1 MTRVMKLTLKLSDF
15 IGTDLEPVIMNKIK
29 QIENELRIKIIL
41 NLWYDDGEIESVKL
55 KDFILKWEKTLS
67 IKTVIQ
73 ISNEIKSNDY
83 IFFDIKPI
91 NLSSNSRVRFHTEYQ
106 FVESIP
112 NCLNSF
118 YDVAKFTTSDVNLR
132 PQKRNDY
139 ED

>member
-1 MTRVMKLTLKLSDF
+1 MKLRLKLSDF

-73 ISNEIKSNDY
+73 ISNEIFLPITCGSLTIIYFLISNLL
-83 IFFDIKPI
+83 I
-91 NLSSNSRVRFHTEYQ
+91 
-106 FVESIP
+106 
-112 NCLNSF
+112 
-118 YDVAKFTTSDVNLR
+118 
-132 PQKRNDY
+132 
-139 ED
+139 